1 MADKEK
7 RPDVQFK
14 GLKQG
19 ANINQTE
26 SYTFKDTQKIDI
38 CKGKK
43 GFRPTTIEK
52 RNRDAEIIYLTLK
65 KYGYSMSVLMIRSKI
80 FPDYCIILDSNYVR
94 LLLRG
99 LIRIQVVELDGRQKD
114 QYTKRTANFYKLAD
128 GINNLKN
135 P

>member
-19 ANINQTE
+19 ANINQTGQ
-26 SYTFKDTQKIDI
+26 YKDNQYIDI

-43 GFRPTTIEK
+43 GFRPTTIQK

-80 FPDYCIILDSNYVR
+80 FADYCIILDSNYVR

-114 QYTKRTANFYKLAD
+114 QYTGRTANFYKLAD

-135 P
+135 L